1 MRQRIGAGVAL
12 GLALGLGLGA
22 AGCAVNPATGQRE
35 VSLVSESQE
44 IQLGEET
51 AAAAR
56 GTIGLY
62 GDSAVQR
69 YVRGLGDRLARVTER
84 PGLPWSFEVV
94 DDPEVNAF
102 AAPGGKI
109 FVTRGILSY
118 LGSEAELVGVLGHEA
133 GHVTARHAARQITRQ
148 ELFGVGLV
156 AGSVFSSAVARNIGI
171 LQQGLGLL
179 FLSYSRGDEA
189 QADELGFRYLRRLNY
204 DPREMA
210 ATFATL
216 NRISQ
221 LAGGGRLPTWAS
233 THPDPGD
240 RQTRAEQRAAAL
252 PLDSLRRSVVNRDSY
267 LRAVDGIVFGENP
280 RQGYFE
286 GNRFFHPDLRFRLDF
301 PSGWTTRNQA
311 QAVSALSP
319 GEEALVQLA
328 SGGARSPAELM
339 QEFARQE
346 GVQAG
351 MVQRVMVNGLPGLTA
366 EFQARDGE
374 GHSLAGRVLYL
385 AYRGTTYQLLAYT
398 LAARYPSYAGAML
411 ESLRS
416 FGELTDPAALNRQP
430 VHLRLVRLPRAMTIE
445 EFYREYPSPVRL
457 ELIAAING
465 VSPGQILP
473 AGFWAKRVG

>member
-1 MRQRIGAGVAL
+1 
-12 GLALGLGLGA
+12 
-22 AGCAVNPATGQRE
+22 VNPATGQRE
-35 VSLVSESQE
+35 LSLVSESQE
-44 IQLGEET
+44 IRLGDET

-56 GTIGLY
+56 ATIGLY

-133 GHVTARHAARQITRQ
+133 GHVTARHTARQITRQ
-148 ELFGVGLV
+148 ELVGVGLV

-221 LAGGGRLPTWAS
+221 LSGGGRLPTWAS

-240 RQTRAEQRAAAL
+240 RQTRAEQRAATV
-252 PLDSLRRSVVNRDSY
+252 PLDSLRRSVVNRDGY

-286 GNRFFHPDLRFRLDF
+286 GNRFFHPDLRFRFDF

-311 QAVSALSP
+311 QAVSAISP
-319 GEEALVQLA
+319 GEDALVQLA
-328 SGGARSPAELM
+328 LGGARSPGELM

-351 MVQRVMVNGLPGLTA
+351 TVQRVMVNGLPALTA
-366 EFQARDGE
+366 EFRAQDGE
-374 GHSLAGRVLYL
+374 GRPLAGRVMYL
-385 AYRGTTYQLLAYT
+385 AHRGSTYQILGYT
-398 LAARYPSYAGAML
+398 LAARYGSSAGLML
-411 ESLRS
+411 ESFRS
-416 FGELTDPAALNRQP
+416 FGELTDPVALNRQP

-457 ELIAAING
+457 ETIAAING
-465 VSPGQILP
+465 VSPGQTLP
-473 AGFWAKRVG
+473 AGFWAKRVN